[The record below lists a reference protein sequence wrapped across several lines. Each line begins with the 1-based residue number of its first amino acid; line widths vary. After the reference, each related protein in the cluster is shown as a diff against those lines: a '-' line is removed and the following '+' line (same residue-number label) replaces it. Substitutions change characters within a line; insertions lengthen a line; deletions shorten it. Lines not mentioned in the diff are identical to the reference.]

1 MFPDMHVTTG
11 IIGSVVCFLLYAAPI
26 LTFKRVIKKGS
37 VEEYSCIPYILT
49 LFSSLTYTWYGL
61 PVVSSGWENWTLS
74 GISSLGVLFEST
86 FIGIYIWFA
95 PREKKKLVMMMVSPI
110 LIIFG
115 MAVFFTSF
123 SFHTHQMRKEFV
135 GSIGLVASIL
145 MYGSP
150 LVAVK
155 QVIRTKSVEFMP
167 FYLSLFSFLTSL
179 LWMLYGLLGKDPF
192 LTAPSFIGCLM
203 GILQLVVYCIYSKCK
218 EAPKT
223 NPDIEQADELKVVT
237 IQDNTK
243 GQKAII

>member
-1 MFPDMHVTTG
+1 MFPDLHVTTG

-26 LTFKRVIKKGS
+26 LTFRRVIKKGS

-86 FIGIYIWFA
+86 FISIYIWFA

-115 MAVFFTSF
+115 MAVFFSIF
-123 SFHTHQMRKEFV
+123 SFHNHQMRKVFV

-150 LVAVK
+150 LVAV
-155 QVIRTKSVEFMP
+155 
-167 FYLSLFSFLTSL
+167 
-179 LWMLYGLLGKDPF
+179 
-192 LTAPSFIGCLM
+192 APSFIGCLM

-237 IQDNTK
+237 SQDNTK
-243 GQKAII
+243 GQKP